1 MSKSQKA
8 KPNVN
13 PPAAPPTRRLPREA
27 IIVLIVAAAA
37 AGIYWW
43 GKGQHNDT
51 QAAATPTVAAD
62 PAAAATGTNQTA
74 ATATSPAAFEKLKG
88 KWMRPDGGYVIE
100 IKNVDPS
107 GKMEAA
113 YFNPQPITVSQ
124 AVAAQDGAVTKV
136 FIELQGIN
144 YPGST
149 YTLIFDPGTD
159 QLKGIYFQA
168 KLKQQF
174 EVYFERMAKP

>member
-1 MSKSQKA
+1 MQMSKSRKA
-8 KPNVN
+8 KQNSDP
-13 PPAAPPTRRLPREA
+13 PPAAAPTRRLPREA
-27 IIVLIVAAAA
+27 VIVLVVAAVA

-43 GKGQHNDT
+43 SKGQHGDT
-51 QAAATPTVAAD
+51 QSAATPTAAVTGTNQ
-62 PAAAATGTNQTA
+62 PAAAATPN
-74 ATATSPAAFEKLKG
+74 ATFEKLKG

-100 IKNVDPS
+100 IKSVDAS

-136 FIELQGIN
+136 FIELQGAN

-149 YTLIFDPGTD
+149 YTLIFDSGTD